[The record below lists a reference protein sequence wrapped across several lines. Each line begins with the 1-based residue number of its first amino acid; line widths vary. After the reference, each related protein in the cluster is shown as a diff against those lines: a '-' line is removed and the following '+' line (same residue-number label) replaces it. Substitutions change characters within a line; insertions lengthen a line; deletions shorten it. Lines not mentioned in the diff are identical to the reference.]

1 VQPTSCGASEAD
13 LFYPLLS
20 LNIFLHSLLSPVLT
34 ITMSFSFSFSDFV
47 AVLQLANNIRKQFVD
62 APSQFKAISGE

>member
-1 VQPTSCGASEAD
+1 
-13 LFYPLLS
+13 
-20 LNIFLHSLLSPVLT
+20 VLT